1 MTWRLFI
8 FIFITNFGF
17 IHAQEYARPQYN
29 IEAELDTASNSIE
42 VLAKIDIPKSLG
54 LPKDTIWFHLWANA
68 YSNTNNEFT
77 KEQLSFG
84 STNFY
89 FTKESKLS
97 KISDLIVKSGN
108 QALSYVFKDDGQE
121 ILGVIIKDIPVFNG
135 NISFKYK
142 LKLPHLRDGL
152 GYRKGDYFLR
162 NFYPKLAI
170 YEGNQWQVS
179 QHRQFADEQGYRSF
193 IELKLTT
200 PGGFDFYAN
209 GSIVLDDYF
218 VTISATNILDLTIT
232 MFSEKKRNISGILSY
247 PDHKSVP
254 FDIVVIDSSLYKDS
268 LEKIVV
274 GLEKSFKGM
283 SEKFG
288 PYPYEKLTILIG
300 EKCVNCY
307 LSDGLIMEQAPEED
321 DVLSDYMADF
331 LSAIWVRGS
340 FEINSHDYPWMQRGL
355 MAYYYEKYA
364 IQNEDIDDKIEFVSS
379 FVDDISL
386 KQRLR
391 QIPSLNSSYRE
402 NIPEI
407 DWLKRMKKSVAFF
420 MYADQLVGEEIF
432 LNTLRQLSE
441 NQVRITPDVFITQLN
456 KISGKQHLNLPLKK
470 YVYENPVTDYAIKD
484 LRYYNGFYSVIIN
497 NSGQDSLPF
506 ILSFVENN
514 GSIQDYY
521 VDGRKGDFVVKTDI
535 KNLDSI
541 SIITVDKS
549 GTLPELNREN
559 NHFFPSRNTRKG
571 KLRLDNLFSDGNT
584 RRREL
589 RFMIMPAYNDNDGIM
604 LGTSFSNSNIND
616 PKTFRYAITPFY
628 SFVNQK
634 LLGHAWASY
643 HHFMSNS
650 NKIQSIEYRAGIKSF
665 DMDRNRKLDYAQRYI
680 RIDPSITIHFKH
692 KGNKVK
698 KSSLALKSFLISEE
712 YPQFNQTVYT
722 GLENQNSLIHRMEYN
737 YTSISTLS
745 SSGLLLSLEQQ
756 SYKPIERTENYLKL
770 TAILD
775 QRYMYAKDRNIYIRG
790 FASGFINNSQRES
803 ISYQN
808 GLTRG
813 SIALIYQGHNDY
825 TYDEYFFSRQNQ
837 NRTYDNFTSLTQGGG
852 FKTPIGSAFGYGS
865 SNHFA
870 ASINVSMDLPI
881 LPLRAYFDFGSF
893 STYESINQSMP
904 EIKEFKNNIMY
915 NAGISFNIKNI
926 FAVHIPFIFSE
937 DLGNIYKGQH
947 DTFFKRI
954 SFSLNLHKLDFWNE
968 KDPFQD

>member
-8 FIFITNFGF
+8 LFFITNVGF

-29 IEAELDTASNSIE
+29 IEAELDTANNSVE
-42 VLAKIDIPKSLG
+42 VLTKIDIPSALG
-54 LPKDTIWFHLWANA
+54 LPNDTIWFHLWANA
-68 YSNTNNEFT
+68 YSNTNNAFT

-108 QALSYVFKDDGQE
+108 QPLSYIFKDDGQE
-121 ILGVIIKDIPVFNG
+121 IIGVIIKNNSSYDG
-135 NISFKYK
+135 KISFEYK
-142 LKLPHLRDGL
+142 LKLPYLRDGL

-170 YEGNQWQVS
+170 YEENQWQVS
-179 QHRQFADEQGYRSF
+179 QHRQFADEQGYRSN
-193 IELKLTT
+193 IKLKLTT

-218 VTISATNILDLTIT
+218 VTISTTNILDLTVT

-247 PDHKSVP
+247 PNHKDIP

-268 LEKIVV
+268 LEKMVN

-288 PYPYEKLTILIG
+288 PYPYEKLIIMIG
-300 EKCVNCY
+300 EKCVNCF
-307 LSDGLIMEQAPEED
+307 LSDGFIMEQADDD
-321 DVLSDYMADF
+321 DVLSDYIADF

-340 FEINSHDYPWMQRGL
+340 FDISSHNHPWMQRGL
-355 MAYYYEKYA
+355 TTYYYDKYA
-364 IQNEDIDDKIEFVSS
+364 LQNEIIDTKSEFASS
-379 FVDDISL
+379 FVDDMYL
-386 KQRLR
+386 NQRLR
-391 QIPSLNSSYRE
+391 LVPSLSSQPTD

-407 DWLKRMKKSVAFF
+407 EWRKRRKKSAAFF
-420 MYADQLVGEEIF
+420 IYADQLAGEESFIK
-432 LNTLRQLSE
+432 TLQQLSE
-441 NQVRITPDVFITQLN
+441 KKLRITPDIFIKQLSIEN
-456 KISGKQHLNLPLKK
+456 GKSLDLPLKK

-484 LRYYNGFYSVIIN
+484 LRNDDGFYSVIMQN
-497 NSGQDSLPF
+497 RGPDSLPF

-514 GSIQDYY
+514 GSLQEFF
-521 VDGRKGDFVVKTDI
+521 VDGRMGDFVVKTDV
-535 KNLDSI
+535 KSLDSF
-541 SIITVDKS
+541 SIITIDKS
-549 GTLPELNREN
+549 GILPEIDREN
-559 NHFFPSRNTRKG
+559 NHYFPRRNSRRGPIKMIG
-571 KLRLDNLFSDGNT
+571 LVSDGDT
-584 RRREL
+584 RRRDL
-589 RFMIMPAYNDNDGIM
+589 RFMIAPAYNDNDGIM

-634 LLGHAWASY
+634 LLGQAWASY
-643 HHFMSNS
+643 HQFMSNS

-680 RIDPSITIHFKH
+680 RIDPSITIQFKH
-692 KGNKVK
+692 KGNKVIR
-698 KSSLALKSFLISEE
+698 SSLALKSFLISEE
-712 YPQFNQTVYT
+712 YPKFNQTVYS

-737 YTSISTLS
+737 YKSISTLS
-745 SSGLLLSLEQQ
+745 SSGLMLTLEQQ
-756 SYKPIERTENYLKL
+756 SYKPIEQKENYLKL
-770 TAILD
+770 TAVLN
-775 QRYMYAKDRNIYIRG
+775 QRYMYAKDKNIYIRG
-790 FASGFINNSQRES
+790 FAAGFLINSQRES
-803 ISYQN
+803 GSYQN
-808 GLTRG
+808 LFSRG
-813 SIALIYQGHNDY
+813 SIALIHQGHNDY
-825 TYDEYFFSRQNQ
+825 TYDEYYFSRQNQ
-837 NRTYDNFTSLTQGGG
+837 NRTHDNFTSLAQGGG
-852 FKTPIGSAFGYGS
+852 FKTPIGSAFSYGS

-870 ASINVSMDLPI
+870 ASINVSFDLPV
-881 LPLRAYFDFGSF
+881 LPLRAYFDAGSF
-893 STYESINQSMP
+893 STYESIDQNMP
-904 EIKEFKNNIMY
+904 EIKEFKNNFMY
-915 NAGISFNIKNI
+915 NAGFSFNVKDI
-926 FAVHIPFIFSE
+926 FAIHIPIIYSE

>member
-1 MTWRLFI
+1 MTLRFFI
-8 FIFITNFGF
+8 FILITNVGF

-29 IEAELDTASNSIE
+29 IEAELDTANNSIE
-42 VLAKIDIPKSLG
+42 VLTKIDIPVSLG

-68 YSNTNNEFT
+68 YSNTNNAFT

-108 QALSYVFKDDGQE
+108 QSLSYVFKDDGQE
-121 ILGVIIKDIPVFNG
+121 IVGVIVKDILSFNG
-135 NISFKYK
+135 NISFNYK
-142 LKLPHLRDGL
+142 LKLPYLRDGL
-152 GYRKGDYFLR
+152 GYRKEDYFLR

-179 QHRQFADEQGYRSF
+179 QHRQFADEQGYRSN
-193 IELKLTT
+193 IKLKLIT

-218 VTISATNILDLTIT
+218 VTISASNILDLTVT

-268 LEKIVV
+268 LEKMVK

-288 PYPYEKLTILIG
+288 PYPYEKLIIMIG
-300 EKCVNCY
+300 EKCVNCF
-307 LSDGLIMEQAPEED
+307 LSDGFIMEQAPEIIGKEIGYTGEL
-321 DVLSDYMADF
+321 LSE
-331 LSAIWVRGS
+331 IWVRGN
-340 FEINSHDYPWMQRGL
+340 FNINTYHYDWIQSGLNEYYFQQFTITNNVVENKDEFTNFFVKNMYRNQR
-355 MAYYYEKYA
+355 
-364 IQNEDIDDKIEFVSS
+364 
-379 FVDDISL
+379 
-386 KQRLR
+386 QRMV
-391 QIPSLNSSYRE
+391 PPLNSTSDE
-402 NIPEI
+402 SIPEKEWI
-407 DWLKRMKKSVAFF
+407 KKNKKSAAFF
-420 MYADQLVGEEIF
+420 MYADQLVGEENCIK
-432 LNTLRQLSE
+432 TLQELSE
-441 NQVRITPDVFITQLN
+441 KQVRVTPEVFISQLN
-456 KISGKQHLNLPLKK
+456 MNTGKSIDLSLKK

-484 LRYYNGFYSVIIN
+484 LRNDDGFYSAIMQN
-497 NSGQDSLPF
+497 RGPDSLPF

-514 GSIQDYY
+514 GSLQEFF
-521 VDGRKGDFVVKTDI
+521 VDGRMGDFVVKTDV
-535 KNLDSI
+535 KSLDSF
-541 SIITVDKS
+541 SIITIDKS
-549 GTLPELNREN
+549 GTLPEIDREN
-559 NHFFPSRNTRKG
+559 NHYFPQRNSRRGPIKMIG
-571 KLRLDNLFSDGNT
+571 LVSDGDT
-584 RRREL
+584 RRRDL
-589 RFMIMPAYNDNDGIM
+589 RFMIAPAYNDNDGIM

-616 PKTFRYAITPFY
+616 PKIFRFAITPFY

-634 LLGHAWASY
+634 LLGQAWVSF
-643 HHFMSNS
+643 HQFMSNS

-698 KSSLALKSFLISEE
+698 KSSLALKSFFISEE
-712 YPQFNQTVYT
+712 YPQYNQTVYS

-737 YTSISTLS
+737 YISISTLS
-745 SSGLLLSLEQQ
+745 SSGLLLTLEQQ
-756 SYKPIERTENYLKL
+756 SYKPIEQKENYLKL
-770 TAILD
+770 TAVLN
-775 QRYMYAKDRNIYIRG
+775 QRYMYTKDKNIYIRG
-790 FASGFINNSQRES
+790 FAAGFLINSQRES
-803 ISYQN
+803 GSYQN
-808 GLTRG
+808 LFSRG
-813 SIALIYQGHNDY
+813 SIALIHQGHNDY

-837 NRTYDNFTSLTQGGG
+837 NRTHDNFTSLAQGGG
-852 FKTPIGSAFGYGS
+852 FKTPIGSAFSYGS

-870 ASINVSMDLPI
+870 AAINVSFDLPV
-881 LPLRAYFDFGSF
+881 LPLRAYFDAGSF
-893 STYESINQSMP
+893 STYESIDQNMP
-904 EIKEFKNNIMY
+904 EIKEFKNNFMY
-915 NAGISFNIKNI
+915 NAGFSFNVKDI
-926 FAVHIPFIFSE
+926 FAIHVPILYSE